1 MLWASWL
8 RRPKHSRSTLLS
20 FPLSQDLPGG
30 GTEEGPP
37 LLCLCWA
44 VSFLRSSSTF
54 LHLVSCLSSSSL
66 LPPGCLADSLLYFSC
81 LCFLLFFPTAP
92 SSCLSVSLPFCS
104 WFSPLSSLTEELTGR
119 RGGPHS
125 CVPAWERG
133 DFWTFFSSCFLS

>member
-20 FPLSQDLPGG
+20 FPLSQDLAGG

-37 LLCLCWA
+37 LLFLCWA
-44 VSFLRSSSTF
+44 VSLLRSSSTF
-54 LHLVSCLSSSSL
+54 LHLISISPLPHRCPLAVSLTFCFTSL
-66 LPPGCLADSLLYFSC
+66 A
-81 LCFLLFFPTAP
+81 CFLLFFPTAP

-104 WFSPLSSLTEELTGR
+104 WLSPLSSLIEELTGR

-125 CVPAWERG
+125 CVPAWE
-133 DFWTFFSSCFLS
+133 